1 MIVQFRSPVQA
12 QFRRR
17 TQVQDKVQAR
27 KDRDGTRKFGR
38 TRWGSRVEA
47 NAEFGSYYL
56 DLESRLEP
64 YTELNQSD

>member
-27 KDRDGTRKFGR
+27 KDRDGTRR

-47 NAEFGSYYL
+47 NAEFGSYL